1 MSENEEKNN
10 AEEQADSAVQEQTEP
25 TLFPKRPKRNGKF
38 VNKLASAEL
47 EAMQR
52 KKSLFMY
59 LSTLFFAV
67 SLFLKVEGRAKL
79 SENKSLFALFT
90 LYVIGLLALIVLSVY
105 ISLKNRLGQ
114 KIDCEISEKETPRS
128 GLDKHTFISYE
139 IFNALHMLMAAA
151 EIAISIYSFGV
162 WGAFNIVAAIASA
175 VFCLLSRNI
184 LFKANAGNLEYIPWR
199 DESQEEKHNHSKKR
213 TTH

>member
-199 DESQEEKHNHSKKR
+199 DESQEEKPNQSKKR
-213 TTH
+213 KAH